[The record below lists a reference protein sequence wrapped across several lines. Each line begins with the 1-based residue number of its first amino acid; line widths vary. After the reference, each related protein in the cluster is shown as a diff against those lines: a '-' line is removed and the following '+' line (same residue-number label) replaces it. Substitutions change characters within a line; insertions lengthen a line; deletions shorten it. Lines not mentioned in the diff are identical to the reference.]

1 MDVYPGTLE
10 LLYMYQRIAWRNLTV
25 SRSKRSAW
33 SQLSLSNIP
42 GDMVSTFHGIWVHVW
57 LWLTVTLTIHAC
69 IAQHS
74 RSVAHSSE
82 EGEAVSLIVQR
93 LMTKFSPSF
102 WTECMPACPHA
113 RTIHRNVC
121 PDDAV
126 VCVSLPSDEQ
136 VPKHPQ
142 KTPKKGW
149 LFLINNN
156 IIPLQ
161 SCKVWRVS
169 PPTLFVATTWAV
181 HQNVRKVWEWCALT
195 FFLLIGIGVSKISG

>member
-1 MDVYPGTLE
+1 MDVYPGKLE

-25 SRSKRSAW
+25 SCSKRSAW

-42 GDMVSTFHGIWVHVW
+42 GDMVSTFHSIWVHVW

-102 WTECMPACPHA
+102 WTECMPACPH
-113 RTIHRNVC
+113 H
-121 PDDAV
+121 
-126 VCVSLPSDEQ
+126 
-136 VPKHPQ
+136 
-142 KTPKKGW
+142 TPK
-149 LFLINNN
+149 
-156 IIPLQ
+156 
-161 SCKVWRVS
+161 RVS
-169 PPTLFVATTWAV
+169 RWRSRVCFSAFGQTGSKTSPKNTQKRVA
-181 HQNVRKVWEWCALT
+181 
-195 FFLLIGIGVSKISG
+195 FLNK